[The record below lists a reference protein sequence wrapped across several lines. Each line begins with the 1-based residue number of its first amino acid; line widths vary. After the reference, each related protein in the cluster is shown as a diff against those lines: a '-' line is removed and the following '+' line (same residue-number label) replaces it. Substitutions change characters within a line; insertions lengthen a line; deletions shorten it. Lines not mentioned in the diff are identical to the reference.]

1 MQIWEKDYPQG
12 VTWEQEFRPTGLPEY
27 FDETVARWG
36 DHPCLDFMDKTYSYR
51 EVGALVA
58 KAAKGFQDLGVG
70 PGVHVGL
77 FLPNCPQ
84 YVIAFFGILKAGGR
98 VVNYSPLDAERELLH
113 KIEDSR
119 TDIMVTLHLNVL
131 YPRMAAMLGKTRL
144 RKLIVG
150 KMQDVLPFPKNL
162 LFPLVKG
169 KDIAKVPV
177 DDSHLWFSDLLDND
191 GRYTPHPVADPVEE
205 VALLQYTGGTTGL
218 PKGAMLTHANITV
231 AVQILALWT
240 GAGDEPFLKDG
251 EERTLVVLPMFHI
264 YGLSAVM
271 LRAFGSGSLM
281 VLHPRFELEAVLK
294 DVEKKKIT
302 VLPGVPTM
310 FAAINGALDSGKYD
324 LSTLKFCGSG
334 GAPLPVETKLKFEKL
349 TGGVLSEGWGMTETS
364 PVGTSQPLAKS
375 GKPGSC
381 GVPLPGILIE
391 ITDIDDPMKLL
402 PQGERGEICITG
414 PNIMK
419 GYWNKPEA
427 TEEAFKGG
435 RFHTGDVGYMDE
447 DGYIFIVDRMKDMI
461 LSRRLQ
467 RLSAQ
472 HRGGDLR
479 ASRCRR
485 MHRDRHPRRVSRPV
499 RQGLPQAAGGGRRH
513 QHRAAADLPEG
524 QAGQARNADPAGDPR
539 GAPQDPDRQAVE
551 EGTGGRGTAEIRG
564 LPAQGRDRRLRRR
577 PGGPPPGAQL
587 AHNISAL
594 PRPAGRHEEESARW
608 DRRTSISI
616 AASATWPCGPCA
628 AIRTASRWTIW
639 TGNGPTGRWRSGSRR
654 SSRP

>member
-1 MQIWEKDYPQG
+1 MGGTPMKLWEKDYPEG
-12 VTWEQEFRPTGLPEY
+12 VTWEQEFHPTGLPEF
-27 FDETVARWG
+27 FDATVARWG
-36 DHPCLDFMDKTYSYR
+36 DKPCIDFMDKVYSYR
-51 EVGALVA
+51 QVGELVA
-58 KAAKGFQDLGVG
+58 KAARGFQELGVG

-84 YVIAFFGILKAGGR
+84 YIIAFFGILKAGGR
-98 VVNYSPLDAERELLH
+98 VVNYSPLDAERELIH

-119 TDIMVTLHLNVL
+119 TDIMVTLHLNLL
-131 YPRMAAMLGKTRL
+131 YPRMGAMLGKTRL
-144 RKLIVG
+144 RKIIVG

-162 LFPLVKG
+162 LFPLAKA

-177 DDSHLWFSDLLDND
+177 DEHHIWFSDLLDND
-191 GRYTPHPVADPVEE
+191 GRFTPHPVHDPVDE

-218 PKGAMLTHANITV
+218 PKGAMLTHANIPV
-231 AVQILALWT
+231 AVRILELWT

-334 GAPLPVETKLKFEKL
+334 GAPLPVETKFKFEKL

-364 PVGTSQPLAKS
+364 PVGTSQPLTKA
-375 GKPGSC
+375 GKAGSC
-381 GVPLPGILIE
+381 GLPLPGITIE
-391 ITDIDDPMKLL
+391 ITDLEDPLKVL

-461 LSRRLQ
+461 LSGGFNVYPRNIEEAIYEHPDVAECTVIGIPDDYRGQSAKAFVKLREGSSPFSLEELQ
-467 RLSAQ
+467 GFLKDKLGRHEMPTALEIRPELPKTPIGKLSKKELVAEEQ
-472 HRGGDLR
+472 AKYD
-479 ASRCRR
+479 AAKK
-485 MHRDRHPRRVSRPV
+485 
-499 RQGLPQAAGGGRRH
+499 QAAGS
-513 QHRAAADLPEG
+513 D
-524 QAGQARNADPAGDPR
+524 
-539 GAPQDPDRQAVE
+539 
-551 EGTGGRGTAEIRG
+551 
-564 LPAQGRDRRLRRR
+564 
-577 PGGPPPGAQL
+577 
-587 AHNISAL
+587 
-594 PRPAGRHEEESARW
+594 
-608 DRRTSISI
+608 
-616 AASATWPCGPCA
+616 
-628 AIRTASRWTIW
+628 
-639 TGNGPTGRWRSGSRR
+639 
-654 SSRP
+654 